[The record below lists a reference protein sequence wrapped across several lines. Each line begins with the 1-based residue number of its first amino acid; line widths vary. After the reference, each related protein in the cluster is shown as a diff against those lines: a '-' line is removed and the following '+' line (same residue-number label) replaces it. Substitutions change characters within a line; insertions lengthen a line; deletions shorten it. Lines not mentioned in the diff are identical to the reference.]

1 MFFNFD
7 YFDCLKLT
15 RHNLLLGEGTGIV
28 AKTTVRLDQDGLA
41 HAESFIE
48 TFDMDKDIQE
58 KRKRTRKSRERR
70 SNRGLAKTA
79 QLQSDETNII
89 DDRNI
94 HLPSAP
100 TFNQINQ
107 QPYGKIVNRYRY

>member
-1 MFFNFD
+1 MD
-7 YFDCLKLT
+7 YFGRLKLT
-15 RHNLLLGEGTGIV
+15 SNIIILGEGTGIV

-89 DDRNI
+89 DNRNI

-107 QPYGKIVNRYRY
+107 QPYGKIVNRFRY